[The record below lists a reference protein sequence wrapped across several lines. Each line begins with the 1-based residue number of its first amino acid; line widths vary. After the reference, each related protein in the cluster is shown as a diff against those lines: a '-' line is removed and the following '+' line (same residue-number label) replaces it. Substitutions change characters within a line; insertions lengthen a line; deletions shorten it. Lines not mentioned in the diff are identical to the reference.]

1 MSLATKRLYVSRDVI
16 FHENIFPFAM
26 NKDPTFFPFSSPTHC
41 SIDQYD
47 YNTSNSSFDS
57 NVQCDSEMSND
68 TNPPSSPD
76 FSSPQSVPSTSTTP
90 CQPDIATRKSHR
102 THKLPTYLSD
112 YVHSIP
118 ISQSPEN
125 HTLTPTSLTTC
136 FSSKHHIS
144 STELDPK
151 SQVFALNITHDCEPS
166 SYAEAALDPAWQTAM
181 TQEFAALHD
190 NNTWSLTPLPDG
202 KKAIGCRWV
211 YKIKHKADGSVERY
225 KARLVVKGYTQHL
238 GIDYT
243 ETFSPV
249 VKMTTVRS
257 LIDIATKKQWN
268 IYQLDV
274 NNTFLHGDL
283 NEEVYMDVPPGLAVS
298 QTGLVCKLNKS
309 LYGLKQASRQWYEK
323 LIAALSSRG
332 YTHSLYDYS
341 LFYRKKGSSTVFLGV
356 YVDDIILTGTDSEEA
371 GGTVESRRRSGPRDQ
386 GVCRPQLA
394 CPAMA

>member
-1 MSLATKRLYVSRDVI
+1 MSLSTKRLYVSRML
-16 FHENIFPFAM
+16 FFM

-41 SIDQYD
+41 FTDQY
-47 YNTSNSSFDS
+47 NCTTSNPSFDS

-76 FSSPQSVPSTSTTP
+76 FSSPQSVSSTLTTP

-151 SQVFALNITHDCEPS
+151 SQVFSLNITHDYEPS

-225 KARLVVKGYTQHL
+225 KARLVVKEYTQHL
-238 GIDYT
+238 GIDCTKTY
-243 ETFSPV
+243 SLV
-249 VKMTTVRS
+249 VKMTTVR
-257 LIDIATKKQWN
+257 
-268 IYQLDV
+268 
-274 NNTFLHGDL
+274 
-283 NEEVYMDVPPGLAVS
+283 
-298 QTGLVCKLNKS
+298 
-309 LYGLKQASRQWYEK
+309 
-323 LIAALSSRG
+323 
-332 YTHSLYDYS
+332 
-341 LFYRKKGSSTVFLGV
+341 
-356 YVDDIILTGTDSEEA
+356 
-371 GGTVESRRRSGPRDQ
+371 
-386 GVCRPQLA
+386 
-394 CPAMA
+394 